1 MDECWFCAFHV
12 GARACGRLLPG
23 KQKKK
28 HLIVLETTVTIMFTF
43 DWNDFK

>member
-1 MDECWFCAFHV
+1 MSVVSVLSMLVRERAV
-12 GARACGRLLPG
+12 GCCLGN
-23 KQKKK
+23 KKK

>member
-1 MDECWFCAFHV
+1 MSERYFCAFHV
-12 GARACGRLLPG
+12 GAQACDRLLPG
-23 KQKKK
+23 KQKK

>member
-1 MDECWFCAFHV
+1 MDECRFCAFHV
-12 GARACGRLLPG
+12 GVRLFPG

>member
-1 MDECWFCAFHV
+1 MSVVSVLSMLVRERAV
-12 GARACGRLLPG
+12 GCCLGN
-23 KQKKK
+23 KKKK